1 MKRRDLLKLFAITP
15 IAAALKAGKVT
26 VPPVNEPTRVQHTG
40 EVMLESTAVGRKAF
54 IRTALIETE
63 VLQFRKG
70 ETKVFEV
77 PECKSM
83 TFYAAD
89 ENEGPIYFGA
99 EKDPVADGL
108 CLRPGRQF
116 IAGEV
121 PAAHLYAVGP
131 QDALMIVTFM
141 NG

>member
-1 MKRRDLLKLFAITP
+1 MKRRNLRKLLAISP
-15 IAAALKAGKVT
+15 RAAALKAGKVT
-26 VPPVNEPTRVQHTG
+26 PTSG
-40 EVMLESTAVGRKAF
+40 SPKVMLESAGTSATSGVG
-54 IRTALIETE
+54 LNETE
-63 VLQFRKG
+63 VFQFRKG
-70 ETKVFEV
+70 EIKVFEV

-89 ENEGPIYFGA
+89 ENDGPIFFGA
-99 EKDPVADGL
+99 EKDPATDGL

-131 QDALMIVTFM
+131 TDALMIVSFKS
-141 NG
+141 

>member
-15 IAAALKAGKVT
+15 IAAALKAGTVT
-26 VPPVNEPTRVQHTG
+26 VPPVNE
-40 EVMLESTAVGRKAF
+40 VMMESTAVGRKA
-54 IRTALIETE
+54 IDHTVEEKLARLSLMETE

-70 ETKVFEV
+70 EVKVFEV

-89 ENEGPIYFGA
+89 ENAGPIFFGA
-99 EKDPVADGL
+99 EKDPAADGL
-108 CLRPGRQF
+108 KLRPGRQF

-131 QDALMIVTFM
+131 QDALMIVTFKS
-141 NG
+141 

>member
-1 MKRRDLLKLFAITP
+1 MKRRDLLKLFTISP
-15 IAAALKAGKVT
+15 IVAVLRAGKVT
-26 VPPVNEPTRVQHTG
+26 VPPVNE
-40 EVMLESTAVGRKAF
+40 VMMESTAVGRKAL
-54 IRTALIETE
+54 IPHACVRTALIETE

-99 EKDPVADGL
+99 EKDPAVDGL
-108 CLRPGRQF
+108 QLRPGRQF

-131 QDALMIVTFM
+131 TDALMIVTFT
-141 NG
+141 N